1 MILLLPV
8 DVSHADSKDVFLLPS
23 YAPFYLPKG
32 NQISEVK
39 NNGKSN
45 GYLMVNKNGSPQT
58 TDCLKMIKE
67 KANKTGFDF
76 VCLWW
81 R

>member
-45 GYLMVNKNGSPQT
+45 GWLFNG
-58 TDCLKMIKE
+58 
-67 KANKTGFDF
+67 
-76 VCLWW
+76 
-81 R
+81 